1 MLALVVLSV
10 SLAPFAGR
18 QAPKPSRRGCPQAG
32 IAAHGVAGAVA
43 YACVSTAWYSAGVSL
58 ALRGLPPPAARP
70 ELASTPPGGLLRL
83 ALGRVAKAYALAFA
97 ASQLST
103 PWRAAAAAAL
113 VPFVS
118 LFLSRTRRLLGASS
132 LLPAALLALA
142 AAVGLFTAGM
152 AALTAREGALLRSL
166 PASEPQPPE
175 AGGAPRSEQPRPGDL
190 PAAAATR

>member
-1 MLALVVLSV
+1 MAVLNLSV
-10 SLAPFAGR
+10 SRNR

-43 YACVSTAWYSAGVSL
+43 YTCVSTAWYSAGVAL

-70 ELASTPPGGLLRL
+70 ELASKPPGGLLL

-142 AAVGLFTAGM
+142 AAVGLFTAAM
-152 AALTAREGALLRSL
+152 AALIAREVALLRSL